1 MSNIRDKYMRDMRN
15 RTLKPMGYTP
25 KPKDMEPMDKIPP
38 FHREYDP
45 KLPDGSGTGKYIAK
59 LPSRSE
65 NSEVNRARVYAAKKK
80 KKKKKTSK

>member
-1 MSNIRDKYMRDMRN
+1 MREMRR

-38 FHREYDP
+38 THKEWNPR
-45 KLPDGSGTGKYIAK
+45 TGKYETKMA
-59 LPSRSE
+59 SRSE

-80 KKKKKTSK
+80 KKKKGKK